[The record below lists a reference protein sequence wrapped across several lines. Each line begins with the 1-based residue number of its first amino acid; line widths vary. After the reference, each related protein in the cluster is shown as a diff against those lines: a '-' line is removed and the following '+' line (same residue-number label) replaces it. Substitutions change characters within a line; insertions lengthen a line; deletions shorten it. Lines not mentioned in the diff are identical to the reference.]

1 MAVPPTASVAA
12 LPPGATERLLEALHE
27 VDGLLLG
34 SLPPDEVLAPI
45 CRAATSLLRSPGGAV
60 VALDPD
66 GRHVRPLCGCGLL
79 QDVSTEPFPREGSL
93 AALALS
99 GPGCV
104 IENDLPSS
112 TAAERTGALAPGAT
126 RALVHVLAAGGEP
139 VGALLCLRTADD
151 KPFTEVDSVLLEAFA
166 RRAALAIEMARV
178 RERDRWAREAQEDR
192 VRRQRD
198 RIRRLEELHRAGMA
212 ISSDME
218 LEDLLGRVVEEAR
231 HLCRARYGALGILSP
246 DGSTLSRFLTRG
258 LSLAEERRMEGH
270 PTGRGLL
277 GAVIREGGPVRV
289 DDPRKD
295 PRSTGVPSHHPHPGP
310 FLGVPIRIG
319 QRIFGNL
326 YLMGGRDDPP
336 FDEDDERVLEMLGSQ
351 AAAAIE
357 NARLFAETRRLVEEL
372 ERARRVR
379 NRLQAYVSHDLR
391 NALTGVTL
399 WAERLE
405 RSATAAPPPSEAP
418 VAPHAVVGDGDPG
431 EEDSPGGDPA
441 PGVDAP
447 GHIAARI
454 RRGAA
459 HALRLVKDVLDLSRL
474 EDGTLQTWPRRVVV
488 ADLLSAAVDHILP
501 EAERRGVRVRS
512 LPQEAPLHLVADQD
526 RVLQVIL
533 NLLSNAV
540 RVSPR
545 GSRVELSARPARGG
559 GEEVEGSG
567 SDAEGVAIQVRD
579 EGPGIEVERLE
590 ALFGATG
597 SDVDQGRRGSGI
609 GLPLSV
615 SLARHMGGAL
625 TAESTPGEG
634 STFTLWL
641 PSAIPEGREGWIG

>member
-1 MAVPPTASVAA
+1 MAAPTPTSVAA
-12 LPPGATERLLEALHE
+12 LPPGATERLLEALHQ

-112 TAAERTGALAPGAT
+112 TAAERTGALAPEAT
-126 RALVHVLAAGGEP
+126 RALVHVLAAGGAP
-139 VGALLCLRTADD
+139 VGALLCLRTAHD
-151 KPFTEVDSVLLEAFA
+151 KPFTEVDGVLLEAFA

-192 VRRQRD
+192 VRRQRG

-218 LEDLLGRVVEEAR
+218 VEDLLGRVVEEAR

-246 DGSTLSRFLTRG
+246 DGSMLSRFLTRG
-258 LSLAEERRMEGH
+258 LSPAEERRMEGH

-277 GAVIREGGPVRV
+277 GAVIREGRPVRV
-289 DDPRKD
+289 EDPATD
-295 PRSTGVPSHHPHPGP
+295 PRSTGVPPDHPHPGP

-326 YLMGGRDDPP
+326 YLMGGPDDPP

-405 RSATAAPPPSEAP
+405 RTTTAIMAPRVEPDASGGE
-418 VAPHAVVGDGDPG
+418 DPG
-431 EEDSPGGDPA
+431 EGASDEGSDDPGR
-441 PGVDAP
+441 
-447 GHIAARI
+447 IAARI
-454 RRGAA
+454 RRGST

-474 EDGTLQTWPRRVVV
+474 EEGTLQTWPRRVVV
-488 ADLLSAAVDHILP
+488 ADLLSAAVDHVLP

-540 RVSPR
+540 RVSPP
-545 GSRVELSARPARGG
+545 GSRVELSARPTRAGG
-559 GEEVEGSG
+559 KEGEEG
-567 SDAEGVAIQVRD
+567 AEEADGVSIQVRD

-590 ALFGATG
+590 ALFGSTRSG
-597 SDVDQGRRGSGI
+597 VDRERWGSGI
-609 GLPLSV
+609 GLPLSI
-615 SLARHMGGAL
+615 SLARHMGGSL
-625 TAESTPGEG
+625 TAESTPGGG

-641 PSAIPEGREGWIG
+641 PGAVPEGREGWIG